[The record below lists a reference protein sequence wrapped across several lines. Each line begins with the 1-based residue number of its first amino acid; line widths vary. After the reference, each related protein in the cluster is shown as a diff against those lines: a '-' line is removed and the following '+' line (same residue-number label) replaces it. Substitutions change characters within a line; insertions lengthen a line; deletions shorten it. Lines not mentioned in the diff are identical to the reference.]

1 MKVETLTCALGDWN
15 ILDANDNVLAV
26 ENWRTMLKRYAD
38 HCAATGITPV
48 DITRFG
54 GN

>member
-1 MKVETLTCALGDWN
+1 M
-15 ILDANDNVLAV
+15 AV

-38 HCAATGITPV
+38 HCAAHGITPV
-48 DITRFG
+48 DVTSFS